1 MGVVTV
7 GYPCTVVVSE
17 NVTVLFFTSGTCS
30 LTLTSSCATCAIF
43 GYGRGLAICVG
54 TSLCMGVVTVGYPVT
69 VIVACCGVL
78 IDIIIV
84 ISAIALITVIS
95 MVFTGCGIL
104 CFGVNVSMNRNI
116 AIFIDRRISVNR
128 QMLISIVGYCTT
140 YCYIAGTIGIAYHTA
155 NAIRFNLERST
166 GVDGFFSLKSIG
178 NDSAI
183 FNIRVSSHV
192 HANKLAITS
201 LLHYNF
207 FKHVTVCE

>member
-17 NVTVLFFTSGTCS
+17 NVTVLFSTSGTCS
-30 LTLTSSCATCAIF
+30 LTLTSSGTTSAVF
-43 GYGRGLAICVG
+43 GYGRCLATFVG
-54 TSLCMGVVTVGYPVT
+54 TSLCMSVVTVRKPICI
-69 VIVACCGVL
+69 IVACCGVL
-78 IDIIIV
+78 INIIIV
-84 ISAIALITVIS
+84 ISAITLITVVSI
-95 MVFTGCGIL
+95 VLAGCRIL
-104 CFGVNVSMNRNI
+104 CFGVNVSMNSNI
-116 AIFIDRRISVNR
+116 AIFIDRRISLNR
-128 QMLISIVGYCTT
+128 QMLISIVGYCAT

-155 NAIRFNLERST
+155 NAIRFDLERSF